1 MRGKKIGIIIII
13 IFFVVAVLG
22 GIFAYL
28 FLATDTFKGNKQI
41 FLKYLSQTVEQV
53 EEVKN
58 SKILENYKDR
68 LNLDK
73 YETNTS
79 VDFKYSEGGEVSSG
93 YNNLSINMQT
103 QKDEQYNYK
112 KAQILFGD
120 KSIVQV
126 EGIRSEN
133 LDGIRFTDIFN
144 QFVTLQD
151 GKNING
157 LNLTDENL
165 IMMKNIIEDNQE
177 FYEEILFTNQD
188 YESLKEKYLNIIGN
202 ALNDGTYTKQKNSI
216 ITINSQTVKST
227 AYSCQLNGMQ
237 VQNLVIKLLNTLKSD
252 DIILNKVNNILNDT
266 KKYEDYITELLR
278 NAEDTEFSNIKVT
291 VYAQNGNIIRT
302 ALNIG
307 TDNITIEKTLKN
319 NKYILKI
326 QHEQLNSEK
335 ENSQEIII
343 SRTSTD
349 ENEEYIFNIEVVDG
363 EDKYSIDA
371 TVSSDYKTTMID
383 FDFYKDIVNIN
394 IKAKDI
400 MTDTLSQRIDLQSN
414 NNIVLNN
421 LSDELLKVVVDKMNS
436 AYTDTLLKRY
446 DLLIKKLKSEDLMS
460 ALKSILSDGNFDEDD
475 QTSEPS
481 TPAENQIT
489 KEEINRFN
497 AKFEFYSG
505 TNISGDSVK
514 VLLDVVKDNLK
525 SVDIIPMQTVS
536 TSTDKV
542 KEKIKLNIKK
552 DNENADLANGITEKI
567 NAQDKYDVTIEYNK
581 DSGITEAIIIVPS
594 DK

>member
-41 FLKYLSQTVEQV
+41 FFKYLSQTVEQV

-266 KKYEDYITELLR
+266 KKYEDYITEL
-278 NAEDTEFSNIKVT
+278 
-291 VYAQNGNIIRT
+291 
-302 ALNIG
+302 
-307 TDNITIEKTLKN
+307 
-319 NKYILKI
+319 
-326 QHEQLNSEK
+326 H
-335 ENSQEIII
+335 
-343 SRTSTD
+343 
-349 ENEEYIFNIEVVDG
+349 
-363 EDKYSIDA
+363 
-371 TVSSDYKTTMID
+371 
-383 FDFYKDIVNIN
+383 
-394 IKAKDI
+394 
-400 MTDTLSQRIDLQSN
+400 
-414 NNIVLNN
+414 
-421 LSDELLKVVVDKMNS
+421 
-436 AYTDTLLKRY
+436 
-446 DLLIKKLKSEDLMS
+446 
-460 ALKSILSDGNFDEDD
+460 
-475 QTSEPS
+475 
-481 TPAENQIT
+481 
-489 KEEINRFN
+489 
-497 AKFEFYSG
+497 
-505 TNISGDSVK
+505 
-514 VLLDVVKDNLK
+514 
-525 SVDIIPMQTVS
+525 
-536 TSTDKV
+536 
-542 KEKIKLNIKK
+542 
-552 DNENADLANGITEKI
+552 
-567 NAQDKYDVTIEYNK
+567 
-581 DSGITEAIIIVPS
+581 
-594 DK
+594 